1 MFEEASQMIA
11 NPSRAARA
19 AAVALTVVLVQSCG
33 AGGSPAGSTPPASVV
48 PTAAPAPPTSGSP
61 GAASCP
67 LGDGSPSA
75 DCGKVTSRLLNAVVN
90 AMDQLVKQRPDVFD
104 TTEEAGAGP
113 RPYKVLDNEAY
124 LNGLVANL
132 SAEGYCAQ
140 RDPDDY
146 TYERIQVK
154 NENGFSETFDVLT
167 GSGFMRRA
175 GSYFETCTP
184 AAFPVDRGDLPPAG
198 SGCGAPYPPPISRMN
213 CKLHLHQGEH
223 DLLDSTAIV
232 GHDAAYCAAVG
243 FPDRSLCPVRPEN
256 SPERLPCEAW
266 RVGYAQDSGRP
277 GPTWT
282 VGGRFC
288 TGRASGCDNHPTNQH
303 QLLVYA
309 SGTYKVCAQT
319 GSCCSVDVER

>member
-1 MFEEASQMIA
+1 MSASQRRFPA
-11 NPSRAARA
+11 VA
-19 AAVALTVVLVQSCG
+19 AALAALITSSLSSACG
-33 AGGSPAGSTPPASVV
+33 GGSPSGSTPPVTV
-48 PTAAPAPPTSGSP
+48 APAPTPTPATGGNP
-61 GAASCP
+61 GAASCR
-67 LGDGSPSA
+67 LGEGSPSA
-75 DCGKVTSRLLNAVVN
+75 ECGEASSRLLDAVTA
-90 AMDQLVKQRPDVFD
+90 AMDQLVQQSPQIFD
-104 TTEEAGAGP
+104 RTQEAGAGTGQY
-113 RPYKVLDNEAY
+113 RVLDKEAY
-124 LNGLVANL
+124 LNGLVAGL
-132 SAEGYCAQ
+132 TAEGYCAQ

-175 GSYFETCTP
+175 GSYLETCSP
-184 AAFPVDRGDLPPAG
+184 ASFPVDRGDLPPVG

-213 CKLHLHQGEH
+213 CKLHLRVGEY

-256 SPERLPCEAW
+256 SPEREACEAW
-266 RVGYAQDSGRP
+266 RVGYAQDTGRP

-288 TGRASGCDNHPTNQH
+288 TGKASGCENHPTNQH
-303 QLLVYA
+303 QLMVYA
-309 SGTYKVCAQT
+309 SGTYQVCSQT
-319 GSCCSVDVER
+319 GSCCSVEVER